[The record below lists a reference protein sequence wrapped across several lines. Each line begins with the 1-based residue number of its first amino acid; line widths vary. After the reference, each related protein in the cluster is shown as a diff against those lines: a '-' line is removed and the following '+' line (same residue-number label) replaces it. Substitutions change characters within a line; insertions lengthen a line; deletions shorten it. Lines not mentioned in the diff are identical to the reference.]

1 MNKTSQ
7 QQAWQL
13 RWHEILNDYP
23 DPDGGPS
30 ITPDPLPNMD
40 SDFRLHFNLW
50 QVPPEARQRAFAILP
65 SGNDMLARVE
75 RHLSAQRRP
84 LDPEQAIGLLRTGL
98 RLAHSAGVKRLPGH
112 EMQIDVVSEVDIPL
126 LDVFQSA
133 DDPFYE
139 IRDGLSARAMARH
152 GEIGFDAYF
161 FLSEP
166 LYRLRSSYHSADW
179 VMWPLCGD
187 PGAADLTEAGY
198 LLQEGGWSPGW
209 TDERL
214 FIFDRRKEFGLS

>member
-1 MNKTSQ
+1 MNRTSQ
-7 QQAWQL
+7 QKAWQL
-13 RWHEILNDYP
+13 RWHEILNDFP

-30 ITPDPLPNMD
+30 TMPDPLPD
-40 SDFRLHFNLW
+40 LDADFRLHFNLW

-65 SGNDMLARVE
+65 SGNDMLTRVE

-98 RLAHSAGVKRLPGH
+98 RLAHSAGVKILPVQ
-112 EMQIDVVSEVDIPL
+112 MQIEVLSEADIPL
-126 LDVFQSA
+126 LEVFQNA

-139 IRDGLSARAMARH
+139 IRDGLSADAKARH

-166 LYRLRSSYHSADW
+166 LYRLRSSYHCSDW
-179 VMWPLCGD
+179 VMWPLCSE
-187 PGAADLTEAGY
+187 PTAADLTEAGY

-209 TDERL
+209 TGERL